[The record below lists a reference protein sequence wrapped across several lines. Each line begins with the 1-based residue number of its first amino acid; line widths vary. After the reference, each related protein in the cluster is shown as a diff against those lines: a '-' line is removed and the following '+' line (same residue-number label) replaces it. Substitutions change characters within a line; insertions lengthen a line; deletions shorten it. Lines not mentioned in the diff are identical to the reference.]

1 MQCSNTL
8 LRMITTLTRLCS
20 KNSQVDIEPLVDL
33 QAKYEIEIQASAFLG
48 TSPIRQYA
56 EGWTMEKLMKT
67 MENAVTFAVDHDI
80 PVMFVTE
87 DTTQSNQ
94 MISKYLSKTME
105 LGVRRICVVTLV
117 DM

>member
-1 MQCSNTL
+1 MCIRTL
-8 LRMITTLTRLCS
+8 
-20 KNSQVDIEPLVDL
+20 QVDIEPLVDL

-87 DTTQSNQ
+87 DTTRSNPDDIK
-94 MISKYLSKTME
+94 MIYQRAME
-105 LGVRRICVVTLV
+105 LGVRRICVWTLV